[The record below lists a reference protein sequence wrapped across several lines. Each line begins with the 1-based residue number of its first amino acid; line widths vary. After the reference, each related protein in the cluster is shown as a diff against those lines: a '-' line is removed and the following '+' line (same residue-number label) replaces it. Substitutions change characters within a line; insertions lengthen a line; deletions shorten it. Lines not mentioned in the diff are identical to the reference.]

1 MEEWAFLFDL
11 LYSYLETCHKT
22 WEALQKLRG
31 RANYPECRQKF
42 VDTVTPA
49 IHRYAIQLH
58 KLALKQLER
67 DGQTFI
73 MKRWVSETHSILEE
87 FDVPINKLNLIEVKG
102 GINLVLRHPC
112 QLSSVENSSQEVLY
126 DRTSSSRLTKRV
138 KFDTVSVEGLPE
150 LVPDLPQAVVACE
163 TEELQDNNEIVF
175 NPFYFQI

>member
-11 LYSYLETCHKT
+11 LYRYLKQCHET

-49 IHRYAIQLH
+49 IHRYVVQLC

-73 MKRWVSETHSILEE
+73 MKR
-87 FDVPINKLNLIEVKG
+87 
-102 GINLVLRHPC
+102 
-112 QLSSVENSSQEVLY
+112 
-126 DRTSSSRLTKRV
+126 
-138 KFDTVSVEGLPE
+138 
-150 LVPDLPQAVVACE
+150 
-163 TEELQDNNEIVF
+163 
-175 NPFYFQI
+175 